1 MLFVLFM
8 AEMPEVPRFP
18 GTLGQADLF
27 HHCIEGPR
35 WFQRHRLEA
44 MLTDQVGVVAI
55 EGRPARQALV
65 KGCRAA

>member
-44 MLTDQVGVVAI
+44 MLTDQVGVVAS
-55 EGRPARQALV
+55 EGRPAVRHS
-65 KGCRAA
+65 